1 MDQPPHQPDPAAQLQ
16 RDLYYQAAHSLR
28 AALPPPVTHTQDDLD
43 RRDRVA
49 IATVASLCPVN
60 AEETTIAVRYV
71 VAHTHMM
78 DCMRVVRENPGSP
91 AATKS
96 EAQFRGMMRHAN
108 GTRSLL
114 LRVQAARHKREK
126 DAVACNQD
134 VWTDHIALRLMG
146 DALGHAPP
154 KPIAEQLPPEPVAV
168 PLPLKPAAETP
179 PLTPALVT
187 ASAPRMPAPAAETL
201 PPAQAPA
208 VAQLRP
214 PMQAPAAARPPTP
227 APAAARPQA
236 EPPSP
241 ASARSFVDDGEPS
254 FDPAAEAE
262 RYAIIYPR
270 RARLIRRLGGLPDDC
285 DFGPPE
291 PELVQAI
298 VAGTS
303 PELRAL
309 DGPAAVA

>member
-1 MDQPPHQPDPAAQLQ
+1 MDQLPPPQQPDPAVQLQ

-28 AALPPPVTHTQDDLD
+28 AALPPPVTDTQEDLD

-78 DCMRVVRENPGSP
+78 DCMRVMRKNPGSP

-114 LRVQAARHKREK
+114 LRVQAARHKRER

-134 VWTDHIALRLMG
+134 IWTDHIGLRLMG
-146 DALGHAPP
+146 DALGHSPP
-154 KPIAEQLPPEPVAV
+154 KPIAEPLPPTPAHVAA
-168 PLPLKPAAETP
+168 PSPPTPPPAAEHPRPTP
-179 PLTPALVT
+179 P
-187 ASAPRMPAPAAETL
+187 SAAAPAAE
-201 PPAQAPA
+201 PSP
-208 VAQLRP
+208 
-214 PMQAPAAARPPTP
+214 PAAAQ
-227 APAAARPQA
+227 PQA
-236 EPPSP
+236 ERPRPPS
-241 ASARSFVDDGEPS
+241 AQSFVDDREPS

-309 DGPAAVA
+309 DSPTAVA